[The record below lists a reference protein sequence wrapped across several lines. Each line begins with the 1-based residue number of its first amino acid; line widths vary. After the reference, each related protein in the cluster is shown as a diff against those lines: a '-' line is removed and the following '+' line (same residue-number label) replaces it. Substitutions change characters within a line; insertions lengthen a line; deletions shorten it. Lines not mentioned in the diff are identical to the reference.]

1 MLLPNKKGLD
11 DSENTQMSLV
21 RSPPPLTRKTIY
33 RPYHEKMQQKQSF
46 VYFSVQKTKQQLQLA
61 RVCLTASAIVT
72 FVAPENIGQLV
83 SCV

>member
-1 MLLPNKKGLD
+1 
-11 DSENTQMSLV
+11 MSLV
-21 RSPPPLTRKTIY
+21 RSPPPLLNKKKLY

-72 FVAPENIGQLV
+72 YVAPENIGQLV

>member
-1 MLLPNKKGLD
+1 
-11 DSENTQMSLV
+11 MSLV
-21 RSPPPLTRKTIY
+21 RSPPPILNKKNNIY

-46 VYFSVQKTKQQLQLA
+46 VYFSVQKTKQQLQLV

-72 FVAPENIGQLV
+72 FVAPEENIGQLA